1 MLTSLKTEG
10 FDPTD
15 PNLTA
20 NPYPFYEYLLKE
32 DPLHRAKHGYWVV
45 SRHEDVRNLL
55 RAKTFGQG
63 EFINNIQ
70 LFYDDG
76 FDVLSHSSY
85 RWLSQIFVMQ
95 DPPQHTRLRN
105 QVVQALTARRVEA
118 MRPRIQAITDS
129 LIESSLKD
137 GRMEVIHDFAYR
149 LPTIVMFDML
159 GIPEEEIAGGM
170 LEKLNQAISDS
181 FIVFETRAFSE
192 KELALADQQID
203 FLTDFFNE
211 YFDSRRKNPK
221 DDLMTALVASQSE
234 EGGLTTEEASV
245 IAIGLFGAGFETTA
259 HMIGNGLYSLHQNP
273 EQWDLL
279 RKNTDLSRNVTEEV
293 LRFEPSLQA
302 SYRTALEDTELVGKP
317 IKKGERILA
326 LIGAAGR
333 DPAVYEDPNRFDIT
347 RQPVKPLAFGGGIHY
362 CVGAQLA
369 RLEGEIAF
377 ATLARRFPDMNLDI
391 DQATWRPAFFFRGL
405 NTLHASF
412 STKI

>member
-1 MLTSLKTEG
+1 MLARQKTKG

-15 PNLTA
+15 QDLVA
-20 NPYPFYEYLLKE
+20 NPYPFYTYLLE
-32 DPLHRAKHGYWVV
+32 EEPLHRAKHGYWVI

-55 RAKTFGQG
+55 RDKKFGQG

-70 LFYDDG
+70 LFYDDD

-95 DPPQHTRLRN
+95 DPPQHTRLRSH
-105 QVVQALTARRVEA
+105 VVQALTARRVEA

-129 LIESSLKD
+129 LLETSLKD
-137 GRMEVIHDFAYR
+137 GHLEVIHDFAYR

-203 FLTDFFNE
+203 FLTDFFNG
-211 YFDSRRKNPK
+211 YFESRRKNPK
-221 DDLMTALVASQSE
+221 DDLMTALVAAQSE

-259 HMIGNGLYSLHQNP
+259 HMIGNGLYSLHRHP

-279 RKNTDLSRNVTEEV
+279 CRNPDLSRNTTEEV
-293 LRFEPSLQA
+293 LRFEPSLHA
-302 SYRTALEDTELVGKP
+302 TYRTALEDTELVGAP
-317 IKKGERILA
+317 IRKGERVLA
-326 LIGAAGR
+326 LIAAAGR
-333 DPAVYEDPNRFDIT
+333 DPTVYKDPNRFDIT
-347 RQPVKPLAFGGGIHY
+347 RQPSKPLAFGGGIHY

-377 ATLARRFPDMNLDI
+377 GTLARRFPDMTLDLE
-391 DQATWRPAFFFRGL
+391 QATWRPGLFFRGL
-405 NTLHASF
+405 DKLHASF
-412 STKI
+412 PAKR